1 MQHRSDFGESS
12 QSTFDQPKYLPLQG
26 ELAQQTSD
34 LLVRKGGLL
43 RPTVSSAE
51 AQGIIRYM
59 NLEHFKPGNIIA
71 FNAQDDEIGRL
82 MLILVGEANIRMRNS
97 ENKQNASDYSPM
109 GQVQS
114 KWFNVSEGSTLGL
127 VHAFSGL
134 SSRFMAQAVT
144 DLFVA
149 SLTRAAFYQMK
160 RQEPVLALRFLEIT
174 ALELA
179 LVAIDHEKN
188 LIAMSNVA
196 RSMQDHIGFESGLTA
211 PAPLSAAGSF

>member
-1 MQHRSDFGESS
+1 MQPRSDFGEST

-26 ELAQQTSD
+26 ELAEQTSD
-34 LLVRKGGLL
+34 LLVRKGSLL
-43 RPTVSSAE
+43 TPAVSRAE
-51 AQGIIRYM
+51 AEGIMRFM
-59 NLEHFKPGNIIA
+59 NLEHFKPGSIIS
-71 FNAQDDEIGRL
+71 FNAQSDETGRL
-82 MLILVGEANIRMRNS
+82 MLVLVGEANIRMRNS
-97 ENKQNASDYSPM
+97 ESKQSASDYSPL

-134 SSRFMAQAVT
+134 SSRFLAQAVT

-149 SLTRAAFYQMK
+149 SLTRIAFQQMK
-160 RQEPVLALRFLEIT
+160 RREPVLALRFLEIT
-174 ALELA
+174 AIELA
-179 LVAIDHEKN
+179 LVAIGHEKN

-211 PAPLSAAGSF
+211 PAPLSASGSF